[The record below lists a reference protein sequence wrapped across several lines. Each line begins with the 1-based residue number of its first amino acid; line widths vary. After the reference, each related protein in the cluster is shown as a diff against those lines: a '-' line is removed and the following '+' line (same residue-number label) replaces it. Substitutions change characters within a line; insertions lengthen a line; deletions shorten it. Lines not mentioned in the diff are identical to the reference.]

1 LTPHSGC
8 LPTCR
13 DPTRERLKLIAR
25 VVNVEEWAKKGPL
38 SSYEHSLLN
47 NYNDKPILTRPQ
59 QKFYSGRNYFEMD
72 LDIHSY
78 AWLARKAF
86 SSFIP
91 RLGEVSQSGTN
102 NPVASQVLP
111 VLAP

>member
-1 LTPHSGC
+1 M
-8 LPTCR
+8 
-13 DPTRERLKLIAR
+13 
-25 VVNVEEWAKKGPL
+25 EEWAKKGPL

-91 RLGEVSQSGTN
+91 RLGEARRVMTVAEPKWQSL
-102 NPVASQVLP
+102 QRI
-111 VLAP
+111 

>member
-1 LTPHSGC
+1 
-8 LPTCR
+8 
-13 DPTRERLKLIAR
+13 LKLIAR